1 MTDYLIHYGV
11 KGMKW
16 GVRKVADTVGGSFK
30 TAKGR
35 YKNLSRYGIRRG
47 HAINVS
53 NRLSNIENSGRMNWM
68 SGRQRKS
75 FNKSKEYWN
84 NRAAGKSHEESG
96 GRNIIKRTYD
106 SYRSRDLSERMVFQG
121 YRATAT
127 VLAQNKQLDRL
138 GEETLSDGQV
148 AVATMKGLA
157 MNMGYDELQARI
169 FGHY

>member
-16 GVRKVADTVGGSFK
+16 GVRKAVDTVGGSFK

-47 HAINVS
+47 HATNVA
-53 NRLSNIENSGRMNWM
+53 NRLDAMEKSGRMDWM
-68 SGRQRKS
+68 SKRQKTS

-84 NRAAGKSHEESG
+84 NRAAGKSHKESG

-106 SYRSRDLSERMVFQG
+106 SYRSRSLEERVAWNG
-121 YRATAT
+121 YRATAS
-127 VLAQNKQLDRL
+127 VLAGNRRLSAMGEDTLTKGEIAAESLKNTAYFVALD
-138 GEETLSDGQV
+138 EVQS
-148 AVATMKGLA
+148 K
-157 MNMGYDELQARI
+157 I